1 MTSSSELDIWSSY
14 RIASLISPE
23 KNHSLVDGADVQD
36 GFYEQMHYREWWR
49 WFVLLHKLKSELSS
63 YCTKMNQLISFL
75 NHI

>member
-36 GFYEQMHYREWWR
+36 GFYEQMHYRE
-49 WFVLLHKLKSELSS
+49 
-63 YCTKMNQLISFL
+63 
-75 NHI
+75 